1 MWQRWFLWVLLAVL
15 VSALLVTVVWLA
27 GRHEAEQV
35 QAALDRDTAD
45 AAADLRAGLQRN
57 VQSLHAPAGPGLDPE
72 RWADRV
78 AGADA
83 RPPRVAAPRMARPR
97 RCARWG
103 AADTPYRMRRCSSDD
118 GRRGACSPTSR

>member
-1 MWQRWFLWVLLAVL
+1 MAIRIGGQAFLRLRSVWQRWFLWVLLAVL

-57 VQSLHAPAGPGLDPE
+57 VQSLHALQSTGLDSE
-72 RWADRV
+72 RWATEST
-78 AGADA
+78 AL
-83 RPPRVAAPRMARPR
+83 
-97 RCARWG
+97 
-103 AADTPYRMRRCSSDD
+103 MRGHRE
-118 GRRGACSPTSR
+118 